1 MRIITLACCVPLLL
15 AGSVNAQTLPVP
27 GSAESQESGQA
38 PPRLQLGIGA
48 LVGLPKGEFSDNV
61 ESSGGLSG
69 HMGYR
74 LGETPVSL
82 GVEVGFLWYGNESRK
97 VPFSLTIPDVLVDV
111 NTNNYFILT
120 HGRVRVQP
128 RLGFVRPYVDGL
140 FGFNYIFT
148 RTTVDFG
155 DFDEQTIATT
165 NLDDFTPSYG
175 GGGGVMINFPAWP
188 DSLTLDFSVR
198 YLYGSEAQY
207 LTQGSIRREEGQ
219 ATLDVTRSRTD
230 LLNVYIGVAVDF

>member
-1 MRIITLACCVPLLL
+1 MRIITLACCVPLLV
-15 AGSVNAQTLPVP
+15 AGSASGQTLPVP

-38 PPRLQLGIGA
+38 PARLQLGIGILA
-48 LVGLPKGEFSDNV
+48 GLPSGEFSDNV
-61 ESSGGLSG
+61 DTSGGVAG
-69 HMGYR
+69 HVGYR

-82 GVEVGFLWYGNESRK
+82 GVEVGFLWYGSESRK
-97 VPFSLTIPDVLVDV
+97 VPFSLTIPDVLVEV
-111 NTNNYFILT
+111 NTNNYVLLT

-128 RLGFVRPYVDGL
+128 RVGFVRPYVDGL

-148 RTTVDFG
+148 RTSVDFG
-155 DFDEQTIATT
+155 DLEERTVATT

-188 DSLTLDFSVR
+188 DSFSLDFAVR
-198 YLYGSEAQY
+198 YLYGSEAEY
-207 LTQGSIRREEGQ
+207 LTQGSIIREEGR
-219 ATLDVTRSRTD
+219 ATLDVTRSRID